1 MEDQIVKNMVVLK
14 SYQNGISIYLD
25 DTVPFDDLME
35 EVAVKFRESSH
46 FFKNAKMA
54 LSIEGRKVNE
64 AEEMV
69 ILDTIEKNCDV
80 QIVCLVSKDE
90 EKNQQFVKA
99 MKQLKD
105 CADAENSGQFY
116 RGTLKNHQVLET
128 ESSIVVLGDV
138 YPGSTII
145 STRDIIVLGGLY
157 GEAYAGGNG
166 DKNHFIAALEMAP
179 ERLIIG
185 DFKYKNKEN
194 KSRWGIKPK
203 VQPKI
208 AYVKDDR
215 VIMEPITKELL
226 DGIS

>member
-1 MEDQIVKNMVVLK
+1 MKSAVVLK
-14 SYQNGISIYLD
+14 SYQNGISIYLS
-25 DTVPFDDLME
+25 DTVPFE
-35 EVAVKFRESSH
+35 ELINEIAVKFREASH
-46 FFKNAKMA
+46 FFKDAKMA
-54 LSIEGRKVNE
+54 LSIEGRKVSE
-64 AEEMV
+64 EEEMM
-69 ILDTIEKNCDV
+69 ILDTIEQNCSV
-80 QIVCLVSKDE
+80 EIVCLVSKDE

-99 MKQLKD
+99 LQQLND
-105 CADAENSGQFY
+105 YADDENTGQFY

-138 YPGSTII
+138 YPGSAVI
-145 STRDIIVLGGLY
+145 STKDIIVLGGLF

-166 DKNHFIAALEMAP
+166 DKEHFIVALEMAP

-208 AYVKDDR
+208 AYVKDDK
-215 VIMEPITKELL
+215 VIIEPITKELL

>member
-1 MEDQIVKNMVVLK
+1 MKNAVIIK
-14 SYQNGISIYLD
+14 SFQNGISVYLNEEI
-25 DTVPFDDLME
+25 PFPELLE
-35 EVAVKFRESSH
+35 EVIFKFRESRN

-54 LSIEGRKVNE
+54 LSIEGRKVSE
-64 AEEMV
+64 EEEMM
-69 ILDTIEKNCDV
+69 ILDTIEQNCSVD
-80 QIVCLVSKDE
+80 IICLVSKDE

-99 MKQLKD
+99 LQQLND
-105 CADAENSGQFY
+105 YADDENTGQFY

-138 YPGSTII
+138 YPGSAVI
-145 STRDIIVLGGLY
+145 STKDIIVLGGLF

-166 DKNHFIAALEMAP
+166 DKEHFIVALEMAP

-208 AYVKDDR
+208 AYVKDDK
-215 VIMEPITKELL
+215 VIIEPITKELL

>member
-1 MEDQIVKNMVVLK
+1 MEDRTVKNMVVLK
-14 SYQNGISIYLD
+14 SYHNGISIYLD
-25 DTVPFDDLME
+25 DNAPFDDLIGE
-35 EVAVKFRESSH
+35 IAVKFKESSR
-46 FFKNAKMA
+46 FFKNTKMA
-54 LSIEGRKVNE
+54 LSIEGRKVNDE
-64 AEEMV
+64 EEMI
-69 ILDTIEKNCDV
+69 ILDTIERNCDV
-80 QIVCLVSKDE
+80 EIVCLVSKDE

-99 MKQLKD
+99 IEQVQD
-105 CADAENSGQFY
+105 YADTENIGQFY

-138 YPGSTII
+138 YPGSAII
-145 STRDIIVLGGLY
+145 STKDIIVLGGLY

-166 DKNHFIAALEMAP
+166 DKNHFVVALEMAP

-208 AYVKDDR
+208 AYVKDDK

-226 DGIS
+226 DEIS

>member
-1 MEDQIVKNMVVLK
+1 MVVLK

-25 DTVPFDDLME
+25 DTVPFDDLIE
-35 EVAVKFRESSH
+35 EIAIKFKESSR

-64 AEEMV
+64 EEEMA
-69 ILDTIEKNCDV
+69 ILDTIERSCNV

-99 MKQLKD
+99 LKQLKD
-105 CADAENSGQFY
+105 CADTENVGQFY
-116 RGTLKNHQVLET
+116 RGTLRNHQVLET

-138 YPGSTII
+138 YPGCAII
-145 STRDIIVLGGLY
+145 STKDIIVLGGLY

-166 DKNHFIAALEMAP
+166 DKDHFIVALEMAP

-194 KSRWGIKPK
+194 KSRWGIRPK

-208 AYVKDDR
+208 AYVKDDK
-215 VIMEPITKELL
+215 VMIEPITKELL
-226 DGIS
+226 NGIS